1 MKAKIWTALIAVYIA
16 WGSTYLAIRFAV
28 ETIPPFLMAGTRFL
42 IAAIL
47 LYAWR
52 RSAGDQNPTPRQWR
66 SAIIV
71 GLLLLVGG
79 NGIVSWAEQYVVSS
93 IAALIVAS
101 VPIWMVIIDALRPG
115 SLKPDWRVILGVL
128 IGFGGIALL
137 AGSTHAASNPD
148 RMAVYGIPALLGASI
163 FWAFGSVFSHHTDMP
178 TSTLT
183 SIAIQMFAGGVGLY
197 LLAILTGEWTILKI
211 SEITTRSL
219 VSLGYLIVFGALIGF
234 VCYAW
239 LLRNAPLPLVSTY
252 AYVNPVIALIVGS
265 WLGAEL
271 LSLRTVIAAVIIVGS
286 VILINT
292 SSQTR
297 VKDKEE
303 TAALPA
309 D

>member
-1 MKAKIWTALIAVYIA
+1 
-16 WGSTYLAIRFAV
+16 
-28 ETIPPFLMAGTRFL
+28 
-42 IAAIL
+42 
-47 LYAWR
+47 
-52 RSAGDQNPTPRQWR
+52 
-66 SAIIV
+66 
-71 GLLLLVGG
+71 
-79 NGIVSWAEQYVVSS
+79 
-93 IAALIVAS
+93 
-101 VPIWMVIIDALRPG
+101 MVIIDALRPG

-137 AGSTHAASNPD
+137 AGSTHAAINPD

-183 SIAIQMFAGGVGLY
+183 SIAIQMVAGGVGLY

>member
-1 MKAKIWTALIAVYIA
+1 MKARVWTALIAVYIA

-42 IAAIL
+42 IAAVL
-47 LYAWR
+47 LYGWR
-52 RSAGDQNPTPRQWR
+52 RLAGDKNPTPRQWR
-66 SAIIV
+66 SAILV

-79 NGIVSWAEQYVVSS
+79 NGIVTWAEQYVVSS

-101 VPIWMVIIDALRPG
+101 VPIWMVLIDALRPG
-115 SLKPDWRVILGVL
+115 SIKPDWRVILGVL

-137 AGSTHAASNPD
+137 AGTTKGASNSDPI
-148 RMAVYGIPALLGASI
+148 AVYGIPALLAASI
-163 FWAFGSVFSHHTDMP
+163 FWAFGSVVSHHTDMP

-183 SIAIQMFAGGVGLY
+183 GTAIQMFAGGVGLF
-197 LLAILTGEWTILKI
+197 LLGCLTDEWANLNF
-211 SEITTRSL
+211 SAITTRSL
-219 VSLGYLIVFGALIGF
+219 LSLGYLIVFGALIGF

-252 AYVNPVIALIVGS
+252 AYVNPVVALMVGS
-265 WLGAEL
+265 WLGAEM
-271 LSLRTVIAAVIIVGS
+271 LSVPTIIAAVIIVGS

>member
-137 AGSTHAASNPD
+137 AGPTSAASNLD

-197 LLAILTGEWTILKI
+197 LLAILTGEWTILRI

-271 LSLRTVIAAVIIVGS
+271 LNIRTVIAAVIIVGS

-303 TAALPA
+303 TAPLAA